1 MHIYSFVLLLVFTI
15 FFGEIATDLNLISQ
29 RYYIRKCSFSFPIF
43 LTNNFFYFQ
52 AIPGP
57 GKLRSGRDGPLQGV
71 NSASAMPQATR
82 EDLNI
87 LYKWYFLK
95 TIF

>member
-1 MHIYSFVLLLVFTI
+1 MQYLHNSVVLR
-15 FFGEIATDLNLISQ
+15 E
-29 RYYIRKCSFSFPIF
+29 
-43 LTNNFFYFQ
+43 
-52 AIPGP
+52 PGP

-71 NSASAMPQATR
+71 NSASAMPQATW